1 MPAPSIW
8 IKAFEDFIVDLRI
21 SSKEEVSV
29 DQRGTKL
36 NLWQSQRRTL
46 DFIGRGLDDGVRQF
60 YILKSRQLGLTT
72 ISLAIDLFWLAANK
86 NMFGALVTDNEKNR
100 DGNRSIL
107 KRYVNSFPEGYFGT
121 DFYITKDNRSFMEF
135 SNGSRI
141 DFLVAGTKKKS
152 VSWAEGAGYVMAH
165 VTELAKFGD
174 ADGIESFMEA
184 MPQTNPNRLFIA
196 ESTANGF
203 NAWRTMWL
211 GAANDPYTKRAL
223 FVGWWSGDKNQIPRS
238 DPRFLQYGASGAS
251 GEEREKIGQV
261 AYLYGHKIT
270 PEQLAWI
277 RWRNDNVGEADG
289 IFAQNNPWTA
299 EDAFVM
305 SGYSFFQT
313 RQIAKDIKEIMDTE
327 PAPVEEGGYGYT
339 AYRYELTES
348 FFDIKLVPCE
358 EDDGQEI
365 ELKIWEEPVADGK
378 YVIGMDPA
386 WGRNDHKDRHS
397 AQVYRCFADKIVQVA
412 EYATANVE
420 LKHAAW
426 VLAHLA
432 GAYSDC
438 IVNIDLNG
446 PGRALMMEWDHV
458 KDLLNAE
465 MNKSLVQTRDWEN
478 ALANARWYLYNRPDT
493 MGKGFAAN
501 FECLALDTPLPTP
514 VGWTTMGGVQVGDE
528 LLSDTG
534 APTTVIGVSDI
545 KEGAKCYE
553 IEFDDGTKI
562 VADENHWWRVARRHW
577 RGGAEK
583 LRQTKQLEAGKF
595 YIKPARPLDL
605 SDAELEVDPYLLGVW
620 LGDGTAVAAVVTVGD
635 RDVEEMVQNIEAV
648 GQPTRRT
655 WARTAWSVR
664 LNNGNN
670 GSRGNPLLHKFRK
683 LGVLNNKHIP
693 AVYLRGSKSQRL
705 ALLQGLMDTDGGA
718 GGNGGRQCNFVTTSP
733 AIAAGFCELI
743 RSLGLKA
750 KYLTWD
756 ESPKK
761 GVNCA
766 LRYQFWFTPY
776 FDDRIFRLARKQ
788 ARVDQSV
795 RVPNRQCHRIVSIR
809 EVESV
814 PVRCVMVDGPT
825 SMYLAGDGMIPTHNT
840 SWRNKSELMHQM
852 RGSYVTRELVIRS
865 IPLLDEMRI
874 VVVDGSEIGAPESS
888 GENSKDDRVFATA
901 LAVRAWINWRRPAL
915 MNEGLTYAVVMDQEQ
930 GRATPQNRALNQ
942 IVSRFFMTAEERAQM
957 AGTETN
963 WRVDMGLE

>member
-211 GAANDPYTKRAL
+211 GAENDPYTKRAL

-261 AYLYGHKIT
+261 AHLYGHKIT

-365 ELKIWEEPVADGK
+365 ELKIWEEPVAEGK

-465 MNKSLVQTRDWEN
+465 MNKGLVQTRDWEN

-501 FECLALDTPLPTP
+501 FE
-514 VGWTTMGGVQVGDE
+514 
-528 LLSDTG
+528 
-534 APTTVIGVSDI
+534 
-545 KEGAKCYE
+545 
-553 IEFDDGTKI
+553 
-562 VADENHWWRVARRHW
+562 
-577 RGGAEK
+577 
-583 LRQTKQLEAGKF
+583 
-595 YIKPARPLDL
+595 
-605 SDAELEVDPYLLGVW
+605 
-620 LGDGTAVAAVVTVGD
+620 
-635 RDVEEMVQNIEAV
+635 
-648 GQPTRRT
+648 
-655 WARTAWSVR
+655 
-664 LNNGNN
+664 
-670 GSRGNPLLHKFRK
+670 
-683 LGVLNNKHIP
+683 
-693 AVYLRGSKSQRL
+693 
-705 ALLQGLMDTDGGA
+705 
-718 GGNGGRQCNFVTTSP
+718 
-733 AIAAGFCELI
+733 
-743 RSLGLKA
+743 
-750 KYLTWD
+750 
-756 ESPKK
+756 
-761 GVNCA
+761 
-766 LRYQFWFTPY
+766 
-776 FDDRIFRLARKQ
+776 
-788 ARVDQSV
+788 
-795 RVPNRQCHRIVSIR
+795 
-809 EVESV
+809 
-814 PVRCVMVDGPT
+814 
-825 SMYLAGDGMIPTHNT
+825 T

-942 IVSRFFMTAEERAQM
+942 IVSRFFMTAEERAQA